1 MKVMRV
7 DAAQNLQWVEE
18 AEPELQP
25 GHVLVDVCA
34 AGVNRADLLQR
45 AGKYPSPA
53 GCPDWMGLE
62 ISGRVSAVGEGV
74 TRWQVGD
81 TVCALLGGGG
91 YAERALLA
99 EDMLMPIPEG
109 VELAEAASLPEVY
122 ATAYLNLVDEAGL
135 RAGETV
141 YVTAG
146 ASGLGLAAI
155 QLAKVLGAAK
165 VITTVSSEE
174 KAELCRKL
182 GADIVVNRHSG
193 DLGAVFS
200 ANAVDIALD
209 CGGGDI
215 LAQNLEKMAVGG
227 RWILVSTLAGEEANI
242 KLRPLLKRGLRLI
255 GSTLRSRTPAKKAEV
270 LAGLVR
276 DVWPAFADGRIKTT
290 ICAKFPMQQ
299 ADEAHQMLKN
309 QTNAGKVILTVGE

>member
-1 MKVMRV
+1 MKVIRV
-7 DAAQNLQWVEE
+7 DAEQHLHWVDE
-18 AEPELQP
+18 AEPELTA
-25 GHVLVDVCA
+25 GHVIVEVCA

-62 ISGRVSAVGEGV
+62 VSGRVAAVGEGV

-81 TVCALLGGGG
+81 AVCALLGGGG

-99 EDMLMPIPEG
+99 EDMLMPVPEG

-122 ATAYLNLVDEAGL
+122 ATAYLNLVQEAGL
-135 RAGETV
+135 RPGETV
-141 YVTAG
+141 YITAG

-165 VITTVSSEE
+165 VITTVGNEE
-174 KAELCRKL
+174 KAKLCQQL
-182 GADIVVNRHSG
+182 GADVVVNRYSG
-193 DLGAVFS
+193 DLGAVFD
-200 ANAVDIALD
+200 ANPVDIALD

-215 LAQNLEKMAVGG
+215 LGQNLERMAVGG
-227 RWILVSTLAGEEANI
+227 RWILVSTLAGEETHI
-242 KLRPLLKRGLRLI
+242 RLRPILKRGLRLI
-255 GSTLRSRTPAKKAEV
+255 GSTLRSRTPERKANV

-276 DVWPAFADGRIKTT
+276 DVWPAFADGRIRTT
-290 ICAKFPMQQ
+290 VCARFPIQQ
-299 ADEAHQMLKN
+299 AEEAHALLQK
-309 QTNAGKVILTVGE
+309 QANAGKVILTVE